1 MHRESSLV
9 LGILVRSTVFYGTY
23 ILLST
28 KNVRDGVRHA
38 LRHGVVSLKS
48 SFFVG
53 LIIIGRLNNTIIL
66 LISLTTAVV
75 EGLQCSFDSEAPGKN
90 LALHLALSMLQM
102 FFNLTKEWVK

>member
-1 MHRESSLV
+1 M
-9 LGILVRSTVFYGTY
+9 
-23 ILLST
+23 

-66 LISLTTAVV
+66 LISLIIKISKIFISIDT
-75 EGLQCSFDSEAPGKN
+75 S
-90 LALHLALSMLQM
+90 LHIRSNMNMQSIID
-102 FFNLTKEWVK
+102 